1 MEGDRKKT
9 RLDSTNG
16 GALHSLKKELEQ
28 LSTTPPR
35 APTPQRERKKPQV
48 HPLEQKQLAEQ
59 RSKKDDKEGEDK
71 KETSNAEYDIG
82 IPDELASMVSDYL
95 KENSASVKNL
105 PPTPAPVPKRPIGG
119 GVGGGSWDEPMD
131 PGMSSDEDEFGNKY
145 VYDVYKRETPAPDDM
160 DVDVQAVAAV
170 SGTNWGIITLE
181 DSEEEDFF
189 FHDSDEGS
197 EDDAWD
203 SEDEDSNGKRKD
215 CV

>member
-1 MEGDRKKT
+1 
-9 RLDSTNG
+9 
-16 GALHSLKKELEQ
+16 LHSLKKELEQ
-28 LSTTPPR
+28 ISATPPR
-35 APTPQRERKKPQV
+35 APTPRRERKKPQV

-59 RSKKDDKEGEDK
+59 RIKKDGKEDEQK
-71 KETSNAEYDIG
+71 KDTSNAEYDIG

-95 KENSASVKNL
+95 KENSSSVKNL
-105 PPTPAPVPKRPIGG
+105 PPTPAPAPKRPIGG

-131 PGMSSDEDEFGNKY
+131 SGMSSDEDEFGNKY

-160 DVDVQAVAAV
+160 DIDVQAVAAV

-189 FHDSDEGS
+189 FNDSDEGS

-203 SEDEDSNGKRKD
+203 
-215 CV
+215 